1 MTLSSYWLMLVVVI
15 ATALGCVANPSA
27 YHSSVDPDQS
37 AARHIQLAMRYI
49 GSKNPD
55 LARVHLQKAERFD
68 FQTGRSQLYN
78 GWALLCQMERDMVRA
93 EEYYR
98 KAVSADKNDSVAR
111 YNYAA
116 FLYNQGR
123 FEQTQQQIQ
132 RVIDDPRYRRR
143 AQAFYILGLAQG
155 KTDQLVG
162 ALESFAR
169 ANQLAPAFAAPYIEA
184 AEICFAQNKLPLAK
198 RLLQQYGNL
207 QRPSARGLWLGVR
220 IDNSLGDS
228 NAVARQGLQ
237 LKKLFP
243 DASETREYL
252 QWLTQQVNTAVREY

>member
-1 MTLSSYWLMLVVVI
+1 MVLTRYLILTAVVI
-15 ATALGCVANPSA
+15 VELGCVANPKA
-27 YHSSVDPDQS
+27 NNSSVDPERS
-37 AARHIQLAMRYI
+37 ATQHIQLAMRYI
-49 GSKNPD
+49 GSNKPD

-78 GWALLCQMERDMVRA
+78 GWALLCQMERDAVRA

-98 KAVSADKNDSVAR
+98 KAVSADKKNSVAR

-116 FLYNQGR
+116 FLYNQRR
-123 FEQTQQQIQ
+123 FKDTQQQIQ

-162 ALESFAR
+162 ALKSFAK
-169 ANQLAPAFAAPYIEA
+169 ANQLTPVFAAPYIEA
-184 AEICFAQNKLPLAK
+184 AEIYFVQNKLLLAK
-198 RLLQQYGNL
+198 RHLQQYGNL
-207 QRPSARGLWLGVR
+207 QRPSARSLWLGVQ
-220 IDNSLGDS
+220 IDDSLGDS
-228 NAVARQGLQ
+228 RAAARRGLQ
-237 LKKLFP
+237 LQKLFP

>member
-1 MTLSSYWLMLVVVI
+1 MVLTGYLILAVVVI
-15 ATALGCVANPSA
+15 VELGCVANPKA
-27 YHSSVDPDQS
+27 NNSSVDPERS
-37 AARHIQLAMRYI
+37 ATQHIQLAMRYI
-49 GSKNPD
+49 GSNKPD

-78 GWALLCQMERDMVRA
+78 GWALLSQLERDADLA

-123 FEQTQQQIQ
+123 FKQTQQQIQ
-132 RVIDDPRYRRR
+132 RVIEDPRYRRR

-220 IDNSLGDS
+220 IDNRLGDS

-252 QWLTQQVNTAVREY
+252 QWLTQQVNTAG

>member
-1 MTLSSYWLMLVVVI
+1 MVLTRYLILAVVVMVE
-15 ATALGCVANPSA
+15 LGCVANPKA
-27 YHSSVDPDQS
+27 YNRSVDPERS
-37 AARHIQLAMRYI
+37 AAQHIQLAMRYI
-49 GSKNPD
+49 GSNKPD

-78 GWALLCQMERDMVRA
+78 GWALLYQMERDADVA

-123 FEQTQQQIQ
+123 FKQTQQQIQ
-132 RVIDDPRYRRR
+132 RVIEDPRYRRR

-162 ALESFAR
+162 ALKSFAK
-169 ANQLAPAFAAPYIEA
+169 ANQLTPVFAAPYIEA
-184 AEICFAQNKLPLAK
+184 AEIYFVQNKLLLAK
-198 RLLQQYGNL
+198 RHLQQYGNL
-207 QRPSARGLWLGVR
+207 QRPSARSLWLGVR
-220 IDNSLGDS
+220 IDDSLGDS
-228 NAVARQGLQ
+228 GAAARRGLQ
-237 LKKLFP
+237 LQKLFP
-243 DASETREYL
+243 DASETGEYL

>member
-1 MTLSSYWLMLVVVI
+1 MVLTGYLILAVVVI
-15 ATALGCVANPSA
+15 VELGCVANPKA
-27 YHSSVDPDQS
+27 NNSSVAPERS
-37 AARHIQLAMRYI
+37 ATQHIQLAMRYI
-49 GSKNPD
+49 GSNKPD

-78 GWALLCQMERDMVRA
+78 GWALLSQLERDADLA

-123 FEQTQQQIQ
+123 FKQTQQQIQ

-155 KTDQLVG
+155 KTDQLVE
-162 ALESFAR
+162 ALKSFAK
-169 ANQLAPAFAAPYIEA
+169 ANQLMPVFAAPYMEA
-184 AEICFAQNKLPLAK
+184 AEIYLVQSKLLLAK
-198 RLLQQYGNL
+198 RHLQQYGNL
-207 QRPSARGLWLGVR
+207 QRPSARSLWLGVR
-220 IDNSLGDS
+220 IDHSLGDS
-228 NAVARQGLQ
+228 GAAARRGLQ
-237 LKKLFP
+237 LQKLFP